1 MDIYIRKVN
10 VINQIVNKHLIEKI
24 KSGTCSPLELREWI
38 DHLHSEMG
46 EEEISRELYEYW
58 NGSGH
63 ENSVGL
69 LSPDDRQRLISK
81 TLDSIFDQE
90 KNISSGSVS
99 LHIGGKVWWVARA
112 AGIVLII
119 AFLGLTAYLLN
130 EQKNYGVGTNV
141 TVLEK
146 YNPRGLKSRIFLE
159 DGSTV
164 ILNAESTLVFPSEFS
179 PGERRVKLM
188 GEAYFEIAGDSERP
202 FVVETGDLRI
212 VAHGTKFNIRK
223 YEDNGE
229 TYIALVDGNIEVSDM
244 TGRRFFE
251 TVALASGEGLVFNRQ
266 TGFVKKDYF
275 NLKEQTAWK
284 DGILYFNDEDFRS
297 VITRLERWYGVS
309 IEPGNLVDEDW
320 NFSGEYN
327 HEYLINVLLGLS
339 YSKDFTFEISGNHVS
354 LSAVH

>member
-1 MDIYIRKVN
+1 M
-10 VINQIVNKHLIEKI
+10 NKHLIEKI
-24 KSGTCSPLELREWI
+24 KSGTCSPSELKEWI
-38 DHLHSEMG
+38 EHLHSEMG

-63 ENSVGL
+63 ENTMGL
-69 LSPDDRQRLISK
+69 LGPDDRSRLISK
-81 TLDSIFDQE
+81 TLESIFDREE
-90 KNISSGSVS
+90 KVS
-99 LHIGGKVWWVARA
+99 AQSTFHHPEGKVWWLTRA
-112 AGIVLII
+112 AGIVLI
-119 AFLGLTAYLLN
+119 AVFLGLAVYLLS
-130 EQKNYGVGTNV
+130 EQKNYRQGANV

-164 ILNAESTLVFPSEFS
+164 ILNAESTLVFPSEFG

-188 GEAYFEIAGDSERP
+188 GEAYFEIAGDPGRP

-212 VAHGTKFNIRK
+212 VARGTEFNIRK

-229 TYIALVDGNIEVSDM
+229 TYVALVDGNIEVSDA
-244 TGRRFFE
+244 TGRGYFH
-251 TVALASGEGLVFNRQ
+251 TISLVSGEGLVFNRQ
-266 TGFVKKDYF
+266 VGFVKKDYF

-327 HEYLINVLLGLS
+327 HEYLINVLMGLS
-339 YSKDFTFEISGNHVS
+339 YSNDFTFEISGKHVL